1 MNIQSEFDYLVKIA
15 LLGDTTVGKT
25 NLVLRFTDNT
35 FTTNNPPTI
44 GYDYKSKTINL
55 KNSKKKAKLQIW
67 DTAGQERYMS
77 LSKTVFQR
85 VDGVIL
91 VYDIRV
97 RSSFEHILNWINIV
111 KDFNDKM
118 PILLIGNKTDL
129 EEERIVS
136 YEEGKKLADEK
147 NLEFMETSA
156 LNGNNVDEAF
166 ILFGNIVANYLKSKT
181 SLVSDSFSI
190 DKHTHKIK
198 KKKKKG
204 CCN

>member
-25 NLVLRFTDNT
+25 NLVLRFTENN

-44 GYDYKSKTINL
+44 GYDYKSKTIIL

-77 LSKTVFQR
+77 LCKTVYQK
-85 VDGVIL
+85 VDGVIM
-91 VYDIRV
+91 VYDITV
-97 RSSFEHILNWINIV
+97 KKTFDNILTWIKIV

-129 EEERIVS
+129 NDERIIT
-136 YEEGKKLADEK
+136 YENGKNLADK
-147 NLEFMETSA
+147 NNCNFFETSA

-166 ILFGNIVANYLKSKT
+166 ILFGNIVVDYLKNKT
-181 SLVSDSFSI
+181 SLISDSFSI
-190 DKHTHKIK
+190 DKNTTKVRKRK
-198 KKKKKG
+198 K
-204 CCN
+204 CCK

>member
-198 KKKKKG
+198 KKKKKRLL
-204 CCN
+204 